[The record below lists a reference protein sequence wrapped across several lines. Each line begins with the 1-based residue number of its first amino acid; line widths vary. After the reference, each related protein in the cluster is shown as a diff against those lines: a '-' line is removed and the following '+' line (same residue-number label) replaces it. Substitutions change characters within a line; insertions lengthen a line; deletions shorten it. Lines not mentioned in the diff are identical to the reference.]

1 MRSMFIIIMSSHV
14 IHELNQSS
22 HIQYKATKGLQPH
35 AVCCRDRERERK
47 RKRKRLRVEG
57 APESKHE
64 INTAEMR
71 L

>member
-35 AVCCRDRERERK
+35 AVCCRDRERE
-47 RKRKRLRVEG
+47 EEEE
-57 APESKHE
+57 AESG
-64 INTAEMR
+64 R
-71 L
+71 SS